1 MKTPV
6 HLWFIGIFALVWN
19 AGGAYDYAMTQMQN
33 ADYLAMLTEAQKA
46 FLDNGPAWFEAA
58 WAVGVWFSL
67 LGAMLLLARSR
78 FAGSAFALSLIGLI
92 VSSVYSFVIAD
103 PGSLDMM
110 TAGQAGFTAAIF
122 IVLILLLV
130 YSRAMTRRGVL
141 G

>member
-6 HLWFIGIFALVWN
+6 HLWIVGVFALVWN
-19 AGGAYDYAMTQMQN
+19 AGGAYDYVMTQTQN
-33 ADYLAMLTEAQKA
+33 ADYLAMLTEAQQA

-58 WAVGVWFSL
+58 WATGVWFSL
-67 LGAMLLLARSR
+67 LGAVLLLLRSR
-78 FAGSAFALSLIGLI
+78 FAGGAFAISLIGLI
-92 VSSVYSFVIAD
+92 VSSVYSFGIAD

-110 TAGQAGFTAAIF
+110 TAGQAGFTAAIY
-122 IVLILLLV
+122 IVLILLWV